1 MPFSQISSGFSCHIY
16 KQNRSCNTCPLKSC
30 QLGNTGI
37 FQEQELVSP
46 NFAISPAMQMSV
58 TQRLFRKK
66 PVMIMTECPKQHL
79 MTKYYEIIRLNTEKI
94 AQVARA
100 DSSSAFM

>member
-1 MPFSQISSGFSCHIY
+1 MPSRILSAGEYWDLS
-16 KQNRSCNTCPLKSC
+16 R
-30 QLGNTGI
+30 
-37 FQEQELVSP
+37 QELVSP
-46 NFAISPAMQMSV
+46 SFAILPAMQMSV

-66 PVMIMTECPKQHL
+66 PVMIMTEYSKQHL
-79 MTKYYEIIRLNTEKI
+79 MTKYYEIIRLNTEKK